1 MKRCPECGR
10 TYTETDINFC
20 LDDGELLMLSAVDA
34 PERQSAGSPFI
45 DDTPPTL
52 VINSP
57 RETNPA
63 TWSASPVVGTQSQDI
78 QGRFG
83 TASLSGPR
91 DKTLPTIS
99 LILAISSC
107 FLVCC
112 SGGIWLGLPAA
123 VVGFLGMRNADND
136 PGRYGGRGL
145 AIGGMVLG
153 IVTFLSSVVFLVF
166 GLLSG

>member
-34 PERQSAGSPFI
+34 PERQSAGSPFN

-52 VINSP
+52 VISSP
-57 RETNPA
+57 RETNPG
-63 TWSASPVVGTQSQDI
+63 TWSAYPAAGTQSQDI
-78 QGRFG
+78 QRQVG
-83 TASLSGPR
+83 TAYLSGPR
-91 DKTLPTIS
+91 DTTLPTIA
-99 LILAISSC
+99 LALAITSVF
-107 FLVCC
+107 FLCC
-112 SGGIWLGLPAA
+112 YGGIWLGLPAA

-145 AIGGMVLG
+145 AIGGMIIG
-153 IVTFLSSVVFLVF
+153 IVTFLVSVVFLL